1 MSRLPSTTSFPPTSF
16 TLDNNWLLIHHC
28 VSPSKIA
35 NLLVVIGILIPGFDY
50 RYHLS
55 IVPVWLVIFSNLI
68 VLLGYALIFWVFKVN
83 RYASA
88 TIRTEAEQT
97 VILSGPY
104 AVVRHPMYT
113 GGLLILLFTPMALG
127 SYWALIPFAASIPVI
142 VLRALNE
149 EDVLLRELPGYREYC
164 SKTRYRLLPMVW

>member
-1 MSRLPSTTSFPPTSF
+1 M
-16 TLDNNWLLIHHC
+16 
-28 VSPSKIA
+28 
-35 NLLVVIGILIPGFDY
+35 
-50 RYHLS
+50 
-55 IVPVWLVIFSNLI
+55 PVWLVIFSNLI